1 MLKYIVKRFVQ
12 MIVVLFVVSILVFM
26 LTNFI
31 GDPVDMLVPE
41 NATMEQVESA
51 RARLGLDKPL
61 PVQYAIFL
69 KDVLHGNFG
78 KSYTYGK
85 PAMGLI
91 LERMPATMELVA
103 IAALLVLF
111 IAIPLGVYAGAYPKR
126 RSSKIIMSGSILGIS
141 LPSFWVG
148 MMMIYIFAVM
158 LRALPASG
166 RGNTVNVLGVNLSIF
181 APGGLRFIILPAVT
195 LALTNVATTLRLTRS
210 GILENMRQDY
220 IKFARAKGVS
230 SRTLL
235 FGHALK
241 NALIPVVTIFGMDLG
256 NMIAFTT
263 ITETI
268 FAWPGIGRLCVAA
281 IFNRD
286 FPVIQAYALIM
297 AVLFVVGNVLVDILS
312 AAVDPRLRK
321 EF

>member
-41 NATMEQVESA
+41 NATVEQVESA
-51 RARLGLDKPL
+51 RARLGLNKPL
-61 PVQYAIFL
+61 PVQYGIFL
-69 KDVLHGNFG
+69 RDVLHGNFG

-91 LERMPATMELVA
+91 MERMPATLELVA

-181 APGGLRFIILPAVT
+181 ASGGLRFIILPAVT

-210 GILENMRQDY
+210 GIMENMRQDY

-230 SRTLL
+230 SRSLL

-241 NALIPVVTIFGMDLG
+241 NALIPVITIFGMDLG

-268 FAWPGIGRLCVAA
+268 FAWPGMGKLLIDAINKSDRPIIVAYLMTA
-281 IFNRD
+281 
-286 FPVIQAYALIM
+286 ACM
-297 AVLFVVGNVLVDILS
+297 FVVLNFVVDLLYTL
-312 AAVDPRLRK
+312 VDPRIELR
-321 EF
+321 

>member
-1 MLKYIVKRFVQ
+1 MIKYVVKRFAQ
-12 MIVVLFVVSILVFM
+12 MIVVLFIVSLLVFL

-41 NATMEQVESA
+41 NATLEQIESA

-61 PVQYAIFL
+61 PVQYGIFIR
-69 KDVLHGNFG
+69 DVLHGNFG
-78 KSYTYGK
+78 KSYIYGK
-85 PAMGLI
+85 PAMDLI
-91 LERMPATMELVA
+91 FERMPATLELVA
-103 IAALLVLF
+103 VAACLVLC

-126 RSSKIIMSGSILGIS
+126 ASSKLIMSGSILGIS

-148 MMMIYIFAVM
+148 MMMIYIFAVV
-158 LRALPASG
+158 LRLLPASG
-166 RGNTVNVLGVNLSIF
+166 RGNTVMVGNVAAI
-181 APGGLRFIILPAVT
+181 T
-195 LALTNVATTLRLTRS
+195 LALTNVATMLRLTRS

-220 IKFARAKGVS
+220 IKFARAKGVPAKS
-230 SRTLL
+230 IL

-268 FAWPGIGRLCVAA
+268 FAWPGMGKLLIDAINKSDRPIIVA
-281 IFNRD
+281 
-286 FPVIQAYALIM
+286 YLM
-297 AVLFVVGNVLVDILS
+297 AAACMFVVLTFIVDILYTLI
-312 AAVDPRLRK
+312 DPRIELR
-321 EF
+321 

>member
-41 NATMEQVESA
+41 NATVEQVESA
-51 RARLGLDKPL
+51 RARLGLNKPL
-61 PVQYAIFL
+61 PVQSGIFL
-69 KDVLHGNFG
+69 RDVLHGNFG

-91 LERMPATMELVA
+91 MERMPATLELVA

-210 GILENMRQDY
+210 GIMENMRQDY

-230 SRTLL
+230 SRSLL

-241 NALIPVVTIFGMDLG
+241 NALIPVITIFGMDLG

-268 FAWPGIGRLCVAA
+268 FAWPGMGKLLIDAINKSDRPIIVAYLMTA
-281 IFNRD
+281 
-286 FPVIQAYALIM
+286 ACM
-297 AVLFVVGNVLVDILS
+297 FVVLNFVVDLLYTL
-312 AAVDPRLRK
+312 VDPRIELR
-321 EF
+321 